1 MNTSVALSVQK
12 RINVLDFI
20 SLMSVGFAFVSLTS
34 VLVTTLCL
42 CSCLLL
48 QAVVFRSY
56 FKYIK
61 DNFRMAKRIVFII
74 GNFGAIIALLYHNNL
89 L

>member
-1 MNTSVALSVQK
+1 MNTSITLSVQK

-20 SLMSVGFAFVSLTS
+20 SLMSVGFAFVSLSS
-34 VLVTTLCL
+34 VLVTALCL
-42 CSCLLL
+42 CTCLFF

-74 GNFGAIIALLYHNNL
+74 GNFAAIIALLYHHNL